1 MFPLHL
7 ADPIYEADLS
17 ACPGPL
23 SDPPDLGSH
32 PLVPP
37 SPKVTT
43 LSHLSRKTAGRPALI
58 TLSHHEGLDLCPH
71 SFGRVGRSGACRD

>member
-17 ACPGPL
+17 ARPGPL

-32 PLVPP
+32 SLVPP
-37 SPKVTT
+37 SPEVTT
-43 LSHLSRKTAGRPALI
+43 LTHLSRKTAGRPTII
-58 TLSHHEGLDLCPH
+58 TLSP
-71 SFGRVGRSGACRD
+71 